1 MIWIPVSNRLPSD
14 DEMKLV
20 TCETKKGVKN
30 VNRAYY
36 SEGSWHGSG
45 SMSGVIAWSAMPKPY
60 DGTNEDDR
68 MAKVAQNLLGI
79 FREGMK
85 QENSEWWDGYLDAL
99 VDALNYIK
107 DAYPGTLAAD
117 EVEELMRRNKDA

>member
-1 MIWIPVSNRLPSD
+1 MIWIPTAQRLPSD
-14 DEMKLV
+14 ESIKLV
-20 TCETKKGVKN
+20 TCETKKGFRS

-36 SEGSWHGSG
+36 SDGFWHGSG
-45 SMSGVIAWSAMPKPY
+45 SMSNVIAWANMPKPY
-60 DGTNEDDR
+60 DGTDEDDKLAGV
-68 MAKVAQNLLGI
+68 AKNLLGI
-79 FREGMK
+79 FRDAMK